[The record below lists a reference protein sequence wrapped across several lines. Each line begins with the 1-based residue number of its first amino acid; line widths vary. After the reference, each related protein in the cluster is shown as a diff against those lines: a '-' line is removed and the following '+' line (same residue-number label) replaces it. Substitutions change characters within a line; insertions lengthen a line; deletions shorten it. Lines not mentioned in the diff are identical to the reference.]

1 MWPHP
6 GVRDRKVPDQKRQQ
20 SASRRSSGDS
30 ERTQTGGKGGGT
42 GQVAERHRQWRSG
55 KDQARRWLPE
65 KVQSKGQVNTVSV
78 HRTHG
83 ARAGASQLR
92 GPFALLSLLGQGE
105 VAEEGPGPEA
115 EGHLVGRGKV
125 EEKGSRL

>member
-1 MWPHP
+1 MGTAKGPKP
-6 GVRDRKVPDQKRQQ
+6 VGKEEEQAKLQK
-20 SASRRSSGDS
+20 DID
-30 ERTQTGGKGGGT
+30 
-42 GQVAERHRQWRSG
+42 RQWRSG

-125 EEKGSRL
+125 EEKGSRP